1 MAHQVSFPPH
11 FMMLS
16 ALTLTLTSGT
26 TFAAEIT
33 LVSFGK
39 GEKTNYHWTDLNDPV
54 MGGKSTSS

>member
-1 MAHQVSFPPH
+1 
-11 FMMLS
+11 MMLS

-54 MGGKSTSS
+54 MGGKSTST

>member
-1 MAHQVSFPPH
+1 
-11 FMMLS
+11 MLS
-16 ALTLTLTSGT
+16 ALVVTLTSAQQHG
-26 TFAAEIT
+26 IT